1 MCHRTL
7 ETASAVTVSHSD
19 LEEDLAMEA
28 AGHAFLGIQVKI
40 TARKRLRDLHKVATY
55 I

>member
-1 MCHRTL
+1 L
-7 ETASAVTVSHSD
+7 ETASAVTVRPLD

-28 AGHAFLGIQVKI
+28 AGHAFLGIRVKR